1 MSKRL
6 QDATADN
13 IVRQFL
19 VLRTSSTKF
28 CELSDS
34 VLKLEKF
41 RQARDNSASIV
52 ECCFY
57 RGLRLRLGNS
67 GSVHVVTAHIVCR
80 RDDWRQARSTNA
92 ILAQQRVGWSTCR
105 QNDYTR
111 VSRRMPVVKYRSS
124 WSFRKMPR
132 LTSPSM

>member
-19 VLRTSSTKF
+19 VLRTSSKF

-52 ECCFY
+52 NVASTE
-57 RGLRLRLGNS
+57 
-67 GSVHVVTAHIVCR
+67 VC
-80 RDDWRQARSTNA
+80 
-92 ILAQQRVGWSTCR
+92 VCGWET
-105 QNDYTR
+105 QVPFT
-111 VSRRMPVVKYRSS
+111 
-124 WSFRKMPR
+124 W
-132 LTSPSM
+132 